1 MKLYCAFLFAVFTM
15 TASATDS
22 FTLEGLTY
30 TVTSDSQNTVEITA
44 RENSLSETWKNLEIP
59 SIVRHGDKE
68 YRVTS
73 IADDVFY
80 ITFKLQTL
88 KVPESVTHIG
98 ARAFSY
104 CYELQQ
110 VELPPTLTDISDGLF
125 ENCTQLTELVL
136 SDSIRTIGN
145 RAFAYCE
152 QLKPFEFTNTV
163 RSVGDCAFLGCLQ
176 WTSVTLPATVEKWG
190 NSVFLNCRNLR
201 TVNFEMSSL
210 YQAEDILDSWD
221 HEYDVFNLPASMT
234 YIDVSHLSRFSGLK
248 AVSIDPANPNYAT
261 EDGVLYDK
269 AMSQL
274 LWYPKNKQEE
284 TFIVP
289 ETVRTIKTLNK
300 NSHLRKIILP
310 DQLQS
315 IAPHALE
322 ETPIDSI
329 TIPASVTE
337 FDECVFANCTKL
349 KYAILHCPLSALPTG
364 TFAGCTSLET
374 FECPNSITTIGYLCF
389 YESGLRSFIIP
400 PSVRSI
406 DSWAFARC
414 RSLEQVSMPSQMRS
428 IGGCAFLECEQ
439 LEEVTLPD
447 SLQYF
452 GDGAFMQCMKLRNV
466 SISSDNPN
474 FFDVNGVLADRRHER
489 LIYYPTGRT
498 DTLYILPASI
508 KRIGDEAFYKQPYLR
523 TLVMHAEVDSLGAG
537 ALHDCPQLRRITGLP
552 AVPPYY
558 DMSTMMMSD
567 FDADVYVPLGSLQAY
582 QQDYMWSMY
591 RLHEVD
597 FLPLGDANSDGNL
610 TVADMTA
617 IAHYVLGNTPEG
629 FSETAADANQD
640 GQVNVADFTAVA
652 HLLLY
657 GSIERLAQTAYY
669 YYCGSKIP
677 LTLNRNKV
685 IVSVPKDCED
695 TRERIVANVQTLYT
709 IKDENFDCFI
719 ITRQDYEK
727 LTSMEF
733 WEGDAKSVILTSSYF
748 TKNNEEVYATP
759 YLTVKLKKEQDIDL
773 LNSYSEK
780 YKLRIVRNSPLMP
793 LWYILSVTSET
804 DKSPLDCANELW
816 ESGDFASSEPDL
828 AGSFSIETARNY
840 TCSSVSPMS
849 YNTVYISPVSTIAGE
864 ELTLSVKMKNT
875 VDAEGFQFTL
885 RLPEG
890 VSVVSDADGF
900 AEVNLSTERTTSA
913 RTNTFAS
920 ALQPDGMLKVMAA
933 STNGSAISAGDGEVC
948 TVKVRIAANMAE
960 GDYALLLSDVAISDA
975 SAHSHDV
982 ALVEGK
988 LTVGTGT
995 AISEIVDGNIADS
1008 KCFDL
1013 QGRLVDSSIQKK
1025 GVYIQAGKKY
1035 VR

>member
-1 MKLYCAFLFAVFTM
+1 MRLYCAFLFAVFTM

-44 RENSLSETWKNLEIP
+44 RENSMSETWKNLEIP

-190 NSVFLNCRNLR
+190 SSVFLNCRNLR

-210 YQAEDILDSWD
+210 YQAEDILDAWD

-248 AVSIDPANPNYAT
+248 AVSVDPANPNYAT

-269 AMSQL
+269 TMSQL

-284 TFIVP
+284 VFIVP
-289 ETVRTIKTLNK
+289 ETVRTIKTLNQ
-300 NSHLRKIILP
+300 NPHLRKIILP

-315 IAPHALE
+315 IAPHAFSD
-322 ETPIDSI
+322 TPIDSI

-337 FDECVFANCTKL
+337 FGDYVFANCTKL
-349 KYAILHCPLSALPTG
+349 KYAILQCPLSALPAG
-364 TFAGCTSLET
+364 TFAECTSIES
-374 FECPNSITTIGYLCF
+374 FVCPDSITAIGAMCF
-389 YESGLRSFIIP
+389 YNSGLRSFSVP
-400 PSVRSI
+400 QSVRSI
-406 DSWAFARC
+406 DSWGFARC
-414 RSLEQVSMPSQMRS
+414 RNLKQVSMPSQMRS

-452 GDGAFMQCMKLRNV
+452 GDGAFMQCMKLSNV

-610 TVADMTA
+610 TVADMAA
-617 IAHYVLGNTPEG
+617 IAHYVLGHTLEG

-640 GQVNVADFTAVA
+640 GQVNVADYTAVA

-657 GSIERLAQTAYY
+657 GSIERPVG
-669 YYCGSKIP
+669 CRESRSS
-677 LTLNRNKV
+677 N
-685 IVSVPKDCED
+685 SV
-695 TRERIVANVQTLYT
+695 
-709 IKDENFDCFI
+709 
-719 ITRQDYEK
+719 
-727 LTSMEF
+727 
-733 WEGDAKSVILTSSYF
+733 
-748 TKNNEEVYATP
+748 
-759 YLTVKLKKEQDIDL
+759 
-773 LNSYSEK
+773 
-780 YKLRIVRNSPLMP
+780 
-793 LWYILSVTSET
+793 LS
-804 DKSPLDCANELW
+804 DNAEL
-816 ESGDFASSEPDL
+816 E
-828 AGSFSIETARNY
+828 
-840 TCSSVSPMS
+840 
-849 YNTVYISPVSTIAGE
+849 NTVYIAPASVTAGE
-864 ELTLSVKMKNT
+864 ELTLSVKMKNA

-885 RLPEG
+885 TLPDG
-890 VSVVSDADGF
+890 VSVVRDDEGF
-900 AEVNLSTERTTSA
+900 AEASLSTERTTKEG
-913 RTNTFAS
+913 TNTFATS
-920 ALQPDGMLKVMAA
+920 LQPDGTLKVMGA
-933 STNGSAISAGDGEVC
+933 STNGTAIKAGDGEVC
-948 TVKVRIAANMAE
+948 TVRIKVDADMAE
-960 GDYALLLSDVAISDA
+960 GDYALLLSDVAISDTNA
-975 SAHSHDV
+975 KSYDLEPLEAT
-982 ALVEGK
+982 
-988 LTVGTGT
+988 LTVHEASG
-995 AISEIVDGNIADS
+995 ISAALNDKGEMINE

-1013 QGRLVDSSIQKK
+1013 HGRQLSNSKWLNSQMKK
-1025 GVYIQAGKKY
+1025 GVYIQDGRKY
-1035 VR
+1035 VK

>member
-1 MKLYCAFLFAVFTM
+1 MKKIIILSAILSVTALTASADEYTHPQTKVVYTYEPGKP

-22 FTLEGLTY
+22 FTLDGLTY

-190 NSVFLNCRNLR
+190 SSVFLNCRNLR

-210 YQAEDILDSWD
+210 YQAEDILDAWD

-234 YIDVSHLSRFSGLK
+234 YLDVSHLSRFSGLK

-300 NSHLRKIILP
+300 NSHLHKIILP

-349 KYAILHCPLSALPTG
+349 KYAILQCPLSALPTG

-414 RSLEQVSMPSQMRS
+414 QSLEQVSMPSQMRS

-582 QQDYMWSMY
+582 QQNFMWSMY

-597 FLPLGDANSDGNL
+597 FLPNRGRHDG
-610 TVADMTA
+610 
-617 IAHYVLGNTPEG
+617 HCPPR
-629 FSETAADANQD
+629 S
-640 GQVNVADFTAVA
+640 GQHA
-652 HLLLY
+652 
-657 GSIERLAQTAYY
+657 
-669 YYCGSKIP
+669 
-677 LTLNRNKV
+677 
-685 IVSVPKDCED
+685 
-695 TRERIVANVQTLYT
+695 
-709 IKDENFDCFI
+709 
-719 ITRQDYEK
+719 
-727 LTSMEF
+727 
-733 WEGDAKSVILTSSYF
+733 
-748 TKNNEEVYATP
+748 
-759 YLTVKLKKEQDIDL
+759 
-773 LNSYSEK
+773 
-780 YKLRIVRNSPLMP
+780 
-793 LWYILSVTSET
+793 
-804 DKSPLDCANELW
+804 
-816 ESGDFASSEPDL
+816 
-828 AGSFSIETARNY
+828 
-840 TCSSVSPMS
+840 
-849 YNTVYISPVSTIAGE
+849 
-864 ELTLSVKMKNT
+864 
-875 VDAEGFQFTL
+875 
-885 RLPEG
+885 
-890 VSVVSDADGF
+890 
-900 AEVNLSTERTTSA
+900 
-913 RTNTFAS
+913 
-920 ALQPDGMLKVMAA
+920 
-933 STNGSAISAGDGEVC
+933 
-948 TVKVRIAANMAE
+948 
-960 GDYALLLSDVAISDA
+960 
-975 SAHSHDV
+975 
-982 ALVEGK
+982 
-988 LTVGTGT
+988 
-995 AISEIVDGNIADS
+995 
-1008 KCFDL
+1008 
-1013 QGRLVDSSIQKK
+1013 
-1025 GVYIQAGKKY
+1025 
-1035 VR
+1035 